1 MDRARCPGARSLDP
15 GGPRLRPA
23 SAARAR
29 APESQRPQRP
39 GAPGGFALGFGVAV
53 ANPTLILGWTAAL
66 TVLQAANL
74 VEFSAAN
81 AAAFAVGT
89 TLGIVTWSWILVRL
103 VGRSQIGP
111 AALGRLRRAAG
122 YLVLGLCLVFLWR
135 LAAALG

>member
-1 MDRARCPGARSLDP
+1 
-15 GGPRLRPA
+15 
-23 SAARAR
+23 
-29 APESQRPQRP
+29 
-39 GAPGGFALGFGVAV
+39 
-53 ANPTLILGWTAAL
+53 
-66 TVLQAANL
+66 VLQAANL